1 MKTKSFAVLALTLFS
16 TFNFQL
22 STCCAQSTSFTYQ
35 GRVTDNGTNFTGTGQ
50 FKFALVTPTNIN
62 QTATAFA
69 NGMVGPLYNLSLSAV
84 DVINGGSGYV
94 TPPTVTISAADG
106 VGGPTATAVA
116 IISGGV
122 VTAINVTSGGSGYY
136 LPPSI
141 TIAPPPA
148 NIINATL
155 WSNDGTTSGQPSAA
169 VSVGVTNG
177 LFTLVLGDTTV
188 SNMTAIPASLFSQFS
203 YPNLLLQIWFNDGVQ
218 GFTALN
224 PPQALTPAPVAV
236 FANTA
241 SNLLGTLPASQ
252 LTGSVPATSL
262 SGPVPAASLT
272 TVPAASLTG
281 SVPAASLTS
290 VPAGSL
296 TGTIA
301 QAELG
306 TTNAYS
312 PTIGDGTY
320 AFTTSRNSGYYA
332 KVGNLVY
339 FSIWLQWTGKGS
351 AVAGNTLQISLPVPP
366 VTPRSTFTL
375 GFLSGV
381 SFTTELKAGTAGGN
395 SFFTLFNIS
404 NSGGAGTVLPVS
416 SCSSSGELQVSG
428 VYPWQ

>member
-1 MKTKSFAVLALTLFS
+1 MQLKQTRRFGTLALLVLTTLHLPFI
-16 TFNFQL
+16 TAH
-22 STCCAQSTSFTYQ
+22 AQSTSFTYQ
-35 GRVTDNGTNFTGTGQ
+35 GRVTDNGSNFTGMGQ
-50 FKFALVTPTNIN
+50 FKFALVTPINTSQQAGAVLGNIYGGLDN
-62 QTATAFA
+62 WYFTSVNVYF
-69 NGMVGPLYNLSLSAV
+69 
-84 DVINGGSGYV
+84 GGSGYV
-94 TPPTVTISAADG
+94 TPPLVTIPGA
-106 VGGPTATAVA
+106 TATAT
-116 IISGGV
+116 ISGGV
-122 VTAINVTSGGSGYY
+122 VTAISTSGGGPYNM
-136 LPPSI
+136 LPSVI
-141 TIAPPPA
+141 IDPPPA
-148 NIINATL
+148 NIVNATL
-155 WSNDGTTSGQPSAA
+155 WSNDGTTSGQPAAA

-203 YPNLLLQIWFNDGVQ
+203 YPNLLLQIWFNDGVH
-218 GFTALN
+218 GFAALN
-224 PPQALTPAPVAV
+224 PPQALTPAPAAV

-241 SNLLGTLPASQ
+241 SNLLGTLPTSQ
-252 LTGSVPATSL
+252 LTGTVPATSL
-262 SGPVPAASLT
+262 SGSVPAASLT
-272 TVPAASLTG
+272 SVPAASLTG

-320 AFTTSRNSGYYA
+320 GFTTSRNNGYYA
-332 KVGNLVY
+332 KVGNLIY

-366 VTPRSTFTL
+366 VTPRSAFTL

-395 SFFTLFNIS
+395 SYFTLFNIS